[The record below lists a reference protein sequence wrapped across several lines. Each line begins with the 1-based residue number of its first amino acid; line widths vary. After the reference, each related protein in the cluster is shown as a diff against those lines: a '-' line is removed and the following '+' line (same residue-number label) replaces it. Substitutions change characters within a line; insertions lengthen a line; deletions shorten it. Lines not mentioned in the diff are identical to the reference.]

1 MWSVQEWNIF
11 YDFPLKV
18 DLCGTMQHF
27 EEALSFTVKKK
38 ILPWTNRSISRM
50 LQSRGSKHA
59 HQKWSNPWTWTYC
72 PSAHTSTTQAGISR
86 KGQCYF
92 KGKKEKSSGH
102 PGQLTFPQEVP
113 CSCRGLLTLAAVAR
127 WALGSD
133 TSSQIFLHLDEF

>member
-1 MWSVQEWNIF
+1 MALCNTLKKHSALLLKKKS
-11 YDFPLKV
+11 FPGLAEV
-18 DLCGTMQHF
+18 SPGCCRV
-27 EEALSFTVKKK
+27 EEAS
-38 ILPWTNRSISRM
+38 M
-50 LQSRGSKHA
+50 LIKSEAIHGPGPTAQVLIH
-59 HQKWSNPWTWTYC
+59 P
-72 PSAHTSTTQAGISR
+72 TTQAGISR

-127 WALGSD
+127 WALGND